1 MLRSRDGAAGA
12 FGHHRS
18 QRCAMRAGTGL
29 RRRLAVLAAAV
40 TSTGLAAAILGLRTG
55 GEAQPP
61 SGTDAPLAAPA
72 NRFALAAVDPP
83 RPLPELR
90 FVQGDGLEMSMND
103 LRGRAIVLNIWAT
116 WCVPCRVEMP
126 ALDRL
131 QAALGS
137 DGFEVVALSIDRGG
151 PPTVEAFYKDIG
163 LRSLN
168 IYVDP
173 TGAASRALGA
183 VGIPTT
189 LLIDREGREVARKLG
204 PAEWD
209 SPEIVHAIRLRLG
222 LSERRDI
229 NTGRPEMQR

>member
-1 MLRSRDGAAGA
+1 MTRVHDG
-12 FGHHRS
+12 
-18 QRCAMRAGTGL
+18 GTGT
-29 RRRLAVLAAAV
+29 RRLAFWVAVAGIVTVALVLAFVMIPA
-40 TSTGLAAAILGLRTG
+40 TPRSPG
-55 GEAQPP
+55 QPTVP
-61 SGTDAPLAAPA
+61 TSGTPADRLALSPL
-72 NRFALAAVDPP
+72 DPP
-83 RPLPELR
+83 RPVPDLH
-90 FVQGDGLEMSMND
+90 FVTGEGRTSTLGDF
-103 LRGRAIVLNIWAT
+103 RGRAVVLNIWAT
-116 WCVPCRVEMP
+116 WCIPCRVEMP

-151 PPTVEAFYKDIG
+151 PPAVEAFYKEIG

-189 LLIDREGREVARKLG
+189 LLIDRDGREVARKIG

-209 SPEIVHAIRLRLG
+209 SPELVGVIRRYLG
-222 LSERRDI
+222 LPNGAGEAAVVTPTS
-229 NTGRPEMQR
+229 QR

>member
-1 MLRSRDGAAGA
+1 ML
-12 FGHHRS
+12 
-18 QRCAMRAGTGL
+18 
-29 RRRLAVLAAAV
+29 VLAFVMIPTTPRLPEQPAV
-40 TSTGLAAAILGLRTG
+40 PT
-55 GEAQPP
+55 
-61 SGTDAPLAAPA
+61 SGTLA
-72 NRFALAAVDPP
+72 NRLTLVPLDSP
-83 RPLPELR
+83 RPVPDLR
-90 FVQGDGLEMSMND
+90 FVTAEGRILTLED
-103 LRGRAIVLNIWAT
+103 FRGRAVVLNIWAT

-151 PPTVEAFYKDIG
+151 PPAVEVFYKEIG

-173 TGAASRALGA
+173 TGAASRALNA

-189 LLIDREGREVARKLG
+189 LLIDRDGREVARKIG

-209 SPEIVHAIRLRLG
+209 SPELVGAIRRHLDLPEG
-222 LSERRDI
+222 TGVAPVVAPTPRR
-229 NTGRPEMQR
+229 